1 MVTNMGYFYDV
12 GLLCSIDQ
20 TNPKSRGYFDRP
32 FMQIY
37 KQEPFLSKKQI
48 WRSYRKKYECST

>member
-1 MVTNMGYFYDV
+1 MVTNVGYFYAV

-48 WRSYRKKYECST
+48 